1 MMNFSIFLRTIGR
14 AHEYE
19 PTAGGYEYTPLPEK
33 ECKGRARRDGGN
45 EKKRK
50 KEGFAL
56 WRGSACQ
63 CLVRQLPLFVTTYNS
78 S

>member
-19 PTAGGYEYTPLPEK
+19 PPPQSTPLPEK